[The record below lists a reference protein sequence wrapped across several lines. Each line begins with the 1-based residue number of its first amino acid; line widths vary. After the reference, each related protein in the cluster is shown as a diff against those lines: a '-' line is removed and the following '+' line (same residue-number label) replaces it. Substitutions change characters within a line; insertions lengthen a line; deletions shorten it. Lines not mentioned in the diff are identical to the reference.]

1 MPDANLPVHPEQSPR
16 LGSLNGV
23 RVREDTLFTD
33 HKGEEKAA
41 VRKHVEKAL
50 GALGDVLAKVLL
62 PEEAV
67 LYVVRCQAPVGT
79 LEQATMGWYV
89 YKVSG
94 SVLVF
99 TNRRLLALTVGDKG
113 FFGREIV
120 WKKGLR
126 SVLWGDVEEARV
138 KGWISRI
145 FQLKYRNGRKGAYWK
160 LGGGDAKKIKLL
172 VDAVFA
178 AGARESSGAL
188 GMVSLCPGCW
198 SPLTPRV
205 YQCSKCSLTFKD
217 ESTLLRRALLI
228 PGGGYFYLGYSL
240 PGVGSLIVEVYLL
253 ALVLIFMVIGFGG
266 PDLLAKPGE
275 PPTEKAVAF
284 VAAVFLAVILGLE
297 KGLAIYHCRRFV
309 RGFIPAS

>member
-1 MPDANLPVHPEQSPR
+1 MPDLNFPVHPETSPR
-16 LGSLNGV
+16 LGSVNGV

-33 HKGEEKAA
+33 HKGEAKEA
-41 VRKHVEKAL
+41 VRKRTEKAL
-50 GALGDVLAKVLL
+50 GALGEVLTKVLA

-67 LYVVRCQAPVGT
+67 LYVVRCQAPVGA

-113 FFGREIV
+113 FFGTEMV

-126 SVLWGDVEEARV
+126 SVLWGDIEEAKI
-138 KGWISRI
+138 KGWINRV
-145 FQLKYRNGRKGAYWK
+145 FQLKYRNGSKEAYWK

-172 VDAVFA
+172 VNAVFA
-178 AGARESSGAL
+178 AGARESTSAL

-198 SPLTPRV
+198 STLTPRV
-205 YQCSKCSLTFKD
+205 YQCAKCGLKFKD
-217 ESTLLRRALLI
+217 ESTMLQRALII
-228 PGGGYFYLGYSL
+228 PGGGYFYLGYTL
-240 PGVGSLIVEVYLL
+240 PGVGSLIVELYLL
-253 ALVLIFMVIGFGG
+253 ALTLIFVVAGLGG
-266 PDLLAKPGE
+266 PDMLANPGQ
-275 PPTEKAVAF
+275 PPTEKGVAI
-284 VAAVFLAVILGLE
+284 VAAIFILVILGLE
-297 KGLAIYHCRRFV
+297 KGLGIFHCRRFV